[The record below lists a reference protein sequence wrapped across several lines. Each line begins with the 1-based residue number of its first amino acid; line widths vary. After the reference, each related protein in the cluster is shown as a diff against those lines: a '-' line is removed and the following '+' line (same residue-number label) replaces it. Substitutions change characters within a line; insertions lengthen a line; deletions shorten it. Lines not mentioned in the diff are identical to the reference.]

1 MMNVR
6 VCTKRAFACP
16 HRHTGMC
23 IRCCCFFLPKG
34 NEKIRNTSGK
44 YVCVLWWWWWETAT
58 NNNTTSS
65 CRSQQPTDCG
75 TRHAEPNPGS
85 GRSIFFFR
93 SHCGARNVKL
103 EYISVGYSKTR
114 DPTKAVT
121 HTHTNIHT
129 HTIPVA
135 LVTILPLGLL
145 SY

>member
-1 MMNVR
+1 MSARKELSLVH
-6 VCTKRAFACP
+6 T
-16 HRHTGMC
+16 HTGMC

-44 YVCVLWWWWWETAT
+44 YVCVLWWWETAT

-85 GRSIFFFR
+85 GRSIIFFFR

-129 HTIPVA
+129 HTHTIPVA